1 MKRLLSAALAFSLIG
16 STAAFADPYGHAY
29 GYGNHGYGNYGY
41 SDRDYRYRRH
51 NDNGGAIVFGLGV
64 LTLAAVLASQHHE
77 HDGWYDRDRGYY
89 RGDDGYYRD
98 GNYRDYNGYGY

>member
-16 STAAFADPYGHAY
+16 STAAFADPYGH
-29 GYGNHGYGNYGY
+29 GYG
-41 SDRDYRYRRH
+41 DRDYRYGRH
-51 NDNGGAIVFGLGV
+51 DDNGAAIVFGLGV
-64 LTLAAVLASQHHE
+64 LTLAAVLASQHND

-98 GNYRDYNGYGY
+98 GYARDYNGYGY